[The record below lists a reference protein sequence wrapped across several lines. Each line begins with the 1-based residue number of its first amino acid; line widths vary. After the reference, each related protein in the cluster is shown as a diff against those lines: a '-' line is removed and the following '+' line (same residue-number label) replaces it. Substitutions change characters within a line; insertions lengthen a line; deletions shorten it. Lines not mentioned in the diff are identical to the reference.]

1 VGGAQENP
9 LASLLSL
16 GGGASTLAAIASLAG
31 SQIRDNRRGERDRDD
46 GRPGGSGSSST
57 SFEIYVPNDMIGCII
72 GKGGSKIAE
81 IRQISGAM
89 IRISKSDDSSSSNS
103 NSERSSDSS
112 ERQIT
117 ITGNPDSVA
126 LAKSLIN
133 MSLDLHKSK
142 LEEAERDGTSA
153 DRGSGSSRSGGG
165 RGNDDRGADRYGNNA
180 GANNFGLAAQLLAK
194 PEALTTALT
203 TLASLSTLGNLGG
216 GLLAGLTGS
225 GSGSGSGHVTGV
237 HRRSGGGYGSGSRS
251 SRDDDRSRD
260 SKRSKFAP
268 Y

>member
-1 VGGAQENP
+1 
-9 LASLLSL
+9 
-16 GGGASTLAAIASLAG
+16 
-31 SQIRDNRRGERDRDD
+31 
-46 GRPGGSGSSST
+46 
-57 SFEIYVPNDMIGCII
+57 MIGCII

-89 IRISKSDDSSSSNS
+89 IRISKSDEGS
-103 NSERSSDSS
+103 NSERSSESAS

-142 LEEAERDGTSA
+142 MEENDRSSSTERSESN
-153 DRGSGSSRSGGG
+153 RSR
-165 RGNDDRGADRYGNNA
+165 NNDRYGN
-180 GANNFGLAAQLLAK
+180 GANAAAAQQNLGLAAQLLAK

-203 TLASLSTLGNLGG
+203 TLASLSNLGNIGG
-216 GLLAGLTGS
+216 GLLANLVGGS
-225 GSGSGSGHVTGV
+225 GSGSGGHVTGV
-237 HRRSGGGYGSGSRS
+237 HRRSGGGGYGGGSRS

>member
-1 VGGAQENP
+1 
-9 LASLLSL
+9 
-16 GGGASTLAAIASLAG
+16 
-31 SQIRDNRRGERDRDD
+31 
-46 GRPGGSGSSST
+46 
-57 SFEIYVPNDMIGCII
+57 
-72 GKGGSKIAE
+72 
-81 IRQISGAM
+81 M
-89 IRISKSDDSSSSNS
+89 IRISKSDDANSS
-103 NSERSSDSS
+103 NSERSSDTS

-142 LEEAERDGTSA
+142 MEENDRDGSPSERTS
-153 DRGSGSSRSGGG
+153 SSRGGPSGGLG
-165 RGNDDRGADRYGNNA
+165 DRHGGPGGHDRYANVGASNNL
-180 GANNFGLAAQLLAK
+180 GLAAQLLAK

-203 TLASLSTLGNLGG
+203 TLASLSSLGNLGG

-225 GSGSGSGHVTGV
+225 GGGSGSGHVTGV
-237 HRRSGGGYGSGSRS
+237 HRRSGGNYGGGSR

>member
-1 VGGAQENP
+1 M
-9 LASLLSL
+9 
-16 GGGASTLAAIASLAG
+16 
-31 SQIRDNRRGERDRDD
+31 
-46 GRPGGSGSSST
+46 T
-57 SFEIYVPNDMIGCII
+57 SICSFVPNDMIGCII

-89 IRISKSDDSSSSNS
+89 IRISKSDDAG
-103 NSERSSDSS
+103 SSDRNSSESSAS

-142 LEEAERDGTSA
+142 LESEGSSGGGGDQPRDRGDRDSRSSDHHHR
-153 DRGSGSSRSGGG
+153 DRGSYHHHSSSH
-165 RGNDDRGADRYGNNA
+165 NA
-180 GANNFGLAAQLLAK
+180 AQNLGLAAQLLTK

-203 TLASLSTLGNLGG
+203 TLASLSSLGSLGG
-216 GLLAGLTGS
+216 NLLAGLGGS
-225 GSGSGSGHVTGV
+225 GSGGHVTGV
-237 HRRSGGGYGSGSRS
+237 HRRGGGSYGSGSRS
-251 SRDDDRSRD
+251 SRDDDRGGSRD

>member
-1 VGGAQENP
+1 
-9 LASLLSL
+9 
-16 GGGASTLAAIASLAG
+16 
-31 SQIRDNRRGERDRDD
+31 
-46 GRPGGSGSSST
+46 
-57 SFEIYVPNDMIGCII
+57 MIGCII

-89 IRISKSDDSSSSNS
+89 IRISKSDEASSTSSSNS
-103 NSERSSDSS
+103 ESRNSESESSSQPTS

-142 LEEAERDGTSA
+142 MEENDRSDRSGSDRPSRSSGMDR
-153 DRGSGSSRSGGG
+153 DRGY
-165 RGNDDRGADRYGNNA
+165 ANNA
-180 GANNFGLAAQLLAK
+180 ASNNLGLAAQLLAK

-203 TLASLSTLGNLGG
+203 TLASLSSLGSLGG

-237 HRRSGGGYGSGSRS
+237 HRRSGGGSYGSGSRS

>member
-1 VGGAQENP
+1 
-9 LASLLSL
+9 
-16 GGGASTLAAIASLAG
+16 
-31 SQIRDNRRGERDRDD
+31 
-46 GRPGGSGSSST
+46 
-57 SFEIYVPNDMIGCII
+57 
-72 GKGGSKIAE
+72 
-81 IRQISGAM
+81 M
-89 IRISKSDDSSSSNS
+89 IRISKSDD
-103 NSERSSDSS
+103 NSERESA

-142 LEEAERDGTSA
+142 MEE
-153 DRGSGSSRSGGG
+153 GSGSSSSNERGERSE
-165 RGNDDRGADRYGNNA
+165 RGVDRSSDRGGSRDRYNSNTNNL
-180 GANNFGLAAQLLAK
+180 GLAAQLLAK

-203 TLASLSTLGNLGG
+203 TLASLSSLGNLGG

-225 GSGSGSGHVTGV
+225 GGSGSVTGV
-237 HRRSGGGYGSGSRS
+237 HRRSGGNYGGSRS
-251 SRDDDRSRD
+251 SRNNDDDRRD

>member
-1 VGGAQENP
+1 
-9 LASLLSL
+9 
-16 GGGASTLAAIASLAG
+16 
-31 SQIRDNRRGERDRDD
+31 
-46 GRPGGSGSSST
+46 
-57 SFEIYVPNDMIGCII
+57 MIGCII

-89 IRISKSDDSSSSNS
+89 IRISKSDD
-103 NSERSSDSS
+103 NSEREST

-117 ITGNPDSVA
+117 ITGNTDSVA

-142 LEEAERDGTSA
+142 MEEGANSSGGGGGSA
-153 DRGSGSSRSGGG
+153 DRGGSERGERS
-165 RGNDDRGADRYGNNA
+165 NDRGSDRGGSRERYNSSNNL
-180 GANNFGLAAQLLAK
+180 GLAAQLLAK

-203 TLASLSTLGNLGG
+203 TLASLSSLGNIGG

-225 GSGSGSGHVTGV
+225 GGSGSVTGV
-237 HRRSGGGYGSGSRS
+237 HRRSGGSYSGSRS
-251 SRDDDRSRD
+251 SRGNDDSDRGRD

>member
-1 VGGAQENP
+1 
-9 LASLLSL
+9 
-16 GGGASTLAAIASLAG
+16 
-31 SQIRDNRRGERDRDD
+31 
-46 GRPGGSGSSST
+46 
-57 SFEIYVPNDMIGCII
+57 MIGCII

-89 IRISKSDDSSSSNS
+89 IRISKSDDAAGGGSER
-103 NSERSSDSS
+103 NSEVA

-142 LEEAERDGTSA
+142 MEDRDNNEGGGGGGGNRDRGDRDGR
-153 DRGSGSSRSGGG
+153 DRG
-165 RGNDDRGADRYGNNA
+165 DRDRNYGNSPNL
-180 GANNFGLAAQLLAK
+180 GLAQLLSK

-203 TLASLSTLGNLGG
+203 TLASLSSIGNLGG
-216 GLLAGLTGS
+216 GLLASLGGV
-225 GSGSGSGHVTGV
+225 GAPSGSGHVTGV
-237 HRRSGGGYGSGSRS
+237 HRRGGYGGGSR
-251 SRDDDRSRD
+251 SRDDDRGPRD

>member
-1 VGGAQENP
+1 
-9 LASLLSL
+9 
-16 GGGASTLAAIASLAG
+16 
-31 SQIRDNRRGERDRDD
+31 
-46 GRPGGSGSSST
+46 
-57 SFEIYVPNDMIGCII
+57 MIGCII

-89 IRISKSDDSSSSNS
+89 IRISKSDD
-103 NSERSSDSS
+103 NSEREST

-142 LEEAERDGTSA
+142 MEEGGGSSERGN
-153 DRGSGSSRSGGG
+153 DRGERGNAGERGNDRGGGSSRG
-165 RGNDDRGADRYGNNA
+165 DRYNNA
-180 GANNFGLAAQLLAK
+180 NNLGLAAQLLAK

-203 TLASLSTLGNLGG
+203 TLASLSSLGNSIGG

-225 GSGSGSGHVTGV
+225 GGSGSVTGV
-237 HRRSGGGYGSGSRS
+237 HRRSGGSYGGSRS
-251 SRDDDRSRD
+251 SRNDDDRRD